1 MKSIKKLK
9 VAIIEPVGGHGGMNY
24 YDVGLCSGVGHAG
37 IEVTLYTC
45 DKNPPV
51 SVPGVFN
58 VKATFRGVY
67 GTAPAWQRGLRYV
80 RALIIALV
88 QERTMGSKIVHFHFF
103 HVGLLEFL
111 GVILARCL
119 AFRVV
124 VTAHDVE
131 SFKENLSIAILVKW
145 TYDMANAVIAHNR
158 TSANEVKNKLG
169 VEESR
174 IHIVPHGSYVDF
186 VEKLIPRQQALEL
199 IGLPLR
205 AKQVILFFGQIKEV
219 KGLDLLIEA
228 FSLIYKDYPNA
239 QLVIAGRVWKDN
251 YLKYQNL
258 IVERGIEDQVNS
270 HIRYIADDEV
280 GTFYSAADVVVLPYR
295 RIYQSGVL
303 LMAMS
308 YGIPVITSD
317 LDAMKEIVDDRDNG
331 FLFKSGDYVDLAC
344 VLRGVLIDEDIRHQA
359 AKNALT
365 KMEDDFNW
373 LGIGKKIAQIYSG
386 LAI

>member
-1 MKSIKKLK
+1 MQLIKTIK
-9 VAIIEPVGGHGGMNY
+9 VTVIEPVGGHGGMNY
-24 YDVGLCSGVGHAG
+24 YDVGLCGGVGHAG
-37 IEVTLYTC
+37 IEVTLHTC

-51 SVPGVFN
+51 SVSGVFN

-67 GTAPAWQRGLRYV
+67 GTTPAWRRGLRYV
-80 RALIIALV
+80 RALITTLV

-111 GVILARCL
+111 GVVLARCL

-131 SFKENLSIAILVKW
+131 SFKENLSMPILVKK
-145 TYDMANAVIAHNR
+145 TYRLANAVIAHNR

-186 VEKLIPRQQALEL
+186 VEKLIPRKQALEL
-199 IGLPLR
+199 IGLPPSTN
-205 AKQVILFFGQIKEV
+205 QVILFFGQIKEV

-228 FSLIYKDYPNA
+228 FALLNKEYPNA

-258 IVERGIEDQVNS
+258 IIERGIEEQVNS

-308 YGIPVITSD
+308 YGVPVIASD
-317 LDAMKEIVDDRDNG
+317 LDAMKEVIDDGENG
-331 FLFKSGDYVDLAC
+331 FLFRAGNHVDLAT
-344 VLRGVLIDEDIRHQA
+344 VLRRVLENTNDRQRVSE
-359 AKNALT
+359 NAFT
-365 KMEDDFNW
+365 KMEREFNW
-373 LGIGKKIAQIYSG
+373 LNIGKSLANIYRKI
-386 LAI
+386 